1 MSIDKPTEEFA
12 LSIELVPSTCW
23 YTNVRS
29 NVPATEWDIL
39 RRAVYRRA
47 GNRCEICVGRGKTH
61 PVECHEVWHY
71 DDATRVQRL
80 TGLAAL
86 CPACHQVKHIGL
98 ANVQGKSAQALSHLA
113 KVNGW
118 SANQARAYVEQA
130 FELWARRSEHEWQLD
145 LSLLETEEYKAWLER
160 QLRSKTLENP

>member
-1 MSIDKPTEEFA
+1 MSTDSPNSKNKPVLT
-12 LSIELVPSTCW
+12 IELVPATCW

-29 NVPATEWDIL
+29 NVPQAEWDVL

-47 GNRCEICVGRGKTH
+47 NNRCEICGGKGKTH

-71 DDATRVQRL
+71 NDVTKVQRL
-80 TGLAAL
+80 EGLTAL

-98 ANVQGKSAQALSHLA
+98 ANVQEKGTQALRHLA
-113 KVNGW
+113 SVNGW
-118 SANQARAYVEQA
+118 SVGEARTYVAEA

-145 LSLLETEEYKAWLER
+145 LSLLETEAYKTWLER
-160 QLRSKTLENP
+160 QVKR